1 MKPTKT
7 KHQLRQELNQ
17 QLDAFLRSGGSINE
31 VQRGLSGR
39 VDNQPLKEVFP
50 PRSEPEPRTLV
61 NEIVAA
67 IEARRKPKPPLTA
80 KGQGHGQRRR
90 EPRKKLIMDDFGQ
103 PLRWEWRDD

>member
-7 KHQLRQELNQ
+7 KQQLRDELNQ
-17 QLDAFLRSGGSINE
+17 QLGDYLRDGGRIQE
-31 VQRGLSGR
+31 VERGLSGR
-39 VDNQPLKEVFP
+39 QDNTPLREAFP
-50 PRSEPEPRTLV
+50 DRREPEPRTLV

-67 IEARRKPKPPLTA
+67 IEARRKPRPPLTA
-80 KGQGHGQRRR
+80 KGQGQRRR